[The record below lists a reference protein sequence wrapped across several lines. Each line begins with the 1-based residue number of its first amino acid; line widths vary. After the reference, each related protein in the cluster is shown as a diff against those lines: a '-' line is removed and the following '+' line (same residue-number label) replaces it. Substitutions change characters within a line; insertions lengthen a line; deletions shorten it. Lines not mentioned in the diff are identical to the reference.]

1 MENEES
7 LHFCGGI
14 FFTLLLKARKKPAR
28 KQEECLKDLL
38 AIYDR
43 GVSGIY
49 GNTLSTYAS
58 KFKTCDPS
66 LETEYIRLGDEVVLS
81 EFNDRI
87 KDDYDAVVE
96 EMKKFVSKSLDTETN
111 GKWLVRAILEM
122 IEKDDA
128 IRDNAKFFIIPG
140 NLPVYKEDLKNIKK
154 VYFYNFLLG
163 VWHYICTNCPD
174 NGVGRDTY
182 LKITEDA
189 GQNKGRKV
197 KNEIGLAVHEDV
209 KVLFV
214 VKVAGEDAFEKFRA
228 KPVGKM
234 EDVLEHVPAGRKLT
248 AGSTVSSMVV
258 EVTQQSD
265 RLDRFYKYSTYLHR
279 AENKYREQKTF
290 LYETRRPFYDFFV
303 CNDIKGRGTSIFS
316 GSGRRQRRDC
326 PTIKDACIGK
336 FPEDSHFII
345 LSGTGGLGKSM
356 MMTHFMLDTISKNS
370 VDGRVPVFANLRDY
384 DPDKGDVVDFLFDEF
399 RRHDPRLQLQDLIAL
414 LINGKAV
421 ILMDGLDEI
430 KGEYRDKFSKEIGY
444 MVDSYPDSVYVI
456 SSRPTMNF
464 RAFDRFAVYD
474 LQPFSQEQAIRMVER
489 LDENVIDPDTQKD
502 FIEDIRHNRFRFGYD
517 EKVEFLGNP
526 LFLTIMLLAYE
537 ENHDIPKQRY
547 KFYEQAYDA
556 MARKHDATKNLTR
569 DFATGLDEERFKYY
583 FGEFCAVTYEQEQY
597 DFTPSE
603 IRDCFQMVIDMN
615 ELDTTPDKFIED
627 ITGKICLIYRDGENY
642 YFVHRSFQ
650 EYFTAYFF
658 SKQLEQS
665 YDAILEMLLERDE
678 TDQDSMVLPMLYAMD
693 KKKTELCIILPFLKT
708 IFENGDGDNNYG
720 HFLQVLYPTIMIT
733 QGDVDEEYDNDSES
747 SIYRFIVEEYGLRVM
762 IDGDALP
769 WIDRNVVDEFVYY
782 NRYWMDDEVPDEY
795 ELVKD
800 YEVPSEYTDAFGD
813 DLTIEGHVI
822 QIDVLDVYDTMGQI
836 EMVDILEDENFPLK
850 REYRA
855 VRRKY
860 EELKETYEK
869 KNSKRDWISR
879 FH

>member
-1 MENEES
+1 
-7 LHFCGGI
+7 
-14 FFTLLLKARKKPAR
+14 
-28 KQEECLKDLL
+28 
-38 AIYDR
+38 
-43 GVSGIY
+43 
-49 GNTLSTYAS
+49 
-58 KFKTCDPS
+58 
-66 LETEYIRLGDEVVLS
+66 
-81 EFNDRI
+81 
-87 KDDYDAVVE
+87 
-96 EMKKFVSKSLDTETN
+96 
-111 GKWLVRAILEM
+111 
-122 IEKDDA
+122 
-128 IRDNAKFFIIPG
+128 
-140 NLPVYKEDLKNIKK
+140 
-154 VYFYNFLLG
+154 
-163 VWHYICTNCPD
+163 
-174 NGVGRDTY
+174 
-182 LKITEDA
+182 
-189 GQNKGRKV
+189 
-197 KNEIGLAVHEDV
+197 
-209 KVLFV
+209 
-214 VKVAGEDAFEKFRA
+214 
-228 KPVGKM
+228 
-234 EDVLEHVPAGRKLT
+234 
-248 AGSTVSSMVV
+248 
-258 EVTQQSD
+258 
-265 RLDRFYKYSTYLHR
+265 
-279 AENKYREQKTF
+279 
-290 LYETRRPFYDFFV
+290 
-303 CNDIKGRGTSIFS
+303 
-316 GSGRRQRRDC
+316 
-326 PTIKDACIGK
+326 
-336 FPEDSHFII
+336 
-345 LSGTGGLGKSM
+345 M